1 VENITK
7 PLPANLEAER
17 VLLGAA
23 LLNPKAA
30 VEIQTLIREQ
40 EFFDLRHRLI
50 FRRIQSLAARG
61 VPPDLVT
68 VLEDL
73 NSSGELQ
80 NVEAGY
86 LSSLIDGVPSV
97 NNVSHYARIVRER
110 SKRRDLISFGEK
122 IQDLAWNK
130 DQGPGDSILSADDIA
145 GFAVDSALNI
155 AAGSDAPVV
164 ARSWSDVAA
173 SAFREIES
181 ANRDPQS
188 IRYFKFGLGDLD
200 EMTGGLRPKELVL
213 IVAPTSNGK
222 SQLALQLAM
231 QCDLDG
237 HKALYFSAE
246 MPAEQFALRQLA
258 FDAFVKFYFVRRP
271 DRLHASELER
281 LRIVSERQRDIR
293 FVDRD
298 ITPTRVWA
306 MSEAVKRAQ
315 GLDIVVIDYDQLIIE
330 AGIDPKGDEDNVFRH
345 QRAFVLAAKRLAE
358 RLDVCVVLL
367 SQLRKVPPKIQSGAQ
382 PHLDDIWGD
391 SSVRN
396 TPHVILWVAREFFS
410 KGMDIA
416 YERKANVYVI
426 KSRNDRTGVVPL
438 EFDPERVR
446 FVDAPPTEA
455 NSTEERT
462 QYPLRNSQ

>member
-1 VENITK
+1 VGNEIAK
-7 PLPANLEAER
+7 PLPTNLEAER
-17 VLLGAA
+17 VLLGSA

-40 EFFDLRHRLI
+40 EFFDHRHRLI
-50 FRRIQSLAARG
+50 FRRIQTLAARG

-68 VLEDL
+68 VLDDL
-73 NSSGELQ
+73 MSTGDLEK
-80 NVEAGY
+80 VEAGY
-86 LSSLIDGVPSV
+86 LSSLIDGIPDAM
-97 NNVSHYARIVRER
+97 NVAHYAHIVRER
-110 SKRRDLISFGEK
+110 SKRRDLIMFGDK
-122 IQDLAWNK
+122 IVNLAWGK
-130 DQGPGDSILSADDIA
+130 DQDPGDSILSADDIA

-164 ARSWSDVAA
+164 ARPWIEVAA

-181 ANRDPQS
+181 GNRDPQA
-188 IRYFKFGLGDLD
+188 IRYFRFGLTDLD

-231 QCDLDG
+231 QSDLDG
-237 HKALYFSAE
+237 HKGLYFSAE

-258 FDAFVKFYFVRRP
+258 YDAFVKFYFVRRP
-271 DRLHASELER
+271 DRLNEAELKR
-281 LRIVSERQRDIR
+281 LRIASERPRDLR

-306 MSEAVKRAQ
+306 MSEAMKRTQ
-315 GLDIVVIDYDQLIIE
+315 GLDVVLIDYDQLIIE
-330 AGIDPKGDEDNVFRH
+330 AGMDPGKDEDNVFRH
-345 QRAFVLAAKRLAE
+345 QRAFVLASKRLAE

-367 SQLRKVPPKIQSGAQ
+367 SQLRKVPPKIQSGAH

-410 KGMDIA
+410 KGMDVA

-426 KSRNDRTGVVPL
+426 KSRNDRTGVVEL

-446 FVDAPPTEA
+446 FLDAPPTEST
-455 NSTEERT
+455 STEERS
-462 QYPLRNSQ
+462 R